1 VVHGVLVHSD
11 KEPAMSDQV
20 EPSEISKIAK
30 LNGEFRKNYGML
42 LGAYLYL
49 RSISAARGR
58 PWFWAGLASLVC
70 SALLAWL
77 TRHGWTVLISF

>member
-1 VVHGVLVHSD
+1 
-11 KEPAMSDQV
+11 MSDQV
-20 EPSEISKIAK
+20 EPPSEISKIAK

-49 RSISAARGR
+49 HSINAARGR
-58 PWFWAGLASLVC
+58 PWFWAGLASLAC